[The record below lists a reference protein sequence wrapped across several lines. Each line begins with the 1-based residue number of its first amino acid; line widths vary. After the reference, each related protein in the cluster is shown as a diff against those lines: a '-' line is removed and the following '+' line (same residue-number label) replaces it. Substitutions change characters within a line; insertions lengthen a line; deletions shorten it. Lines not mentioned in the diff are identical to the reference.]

1 MELKLARTLVLSTLC
16 GFVWAA
22 GSTAQPQEGA
32 PVAGEATFGTTV
44 IQHELIARGW
54 RASKLM
60 RANVYNENNQKIG
73 AIDDFIVSPDGSLSV
88 AIVDVGGF
96 LGMGA
101 HRVAIPVQQF
111 QPIGD
116 KTDVSK
122 LVLPGASKDAL
133 KALPEFKY
141 TR

>member
-1 MELKLARTLVLSTLC
+1 
-16 GFVWAA
+16 
-22 GSTAQPQEGA
+22 
-32 PVAGEATFGTTV
+32 ATFGKTV